1 VTSSTFAGPACE
13 RLTLLER
20 RTDETPHRTRTVD
33 LLDRNPAGG
42 ILRNFPRRDRP
53 EFFGKG
59 PLLRAAIRRRRNMTE
74 VFFNCS
80 SPGHILRDRRGLA
93 VSDLSEAYA
102 EAKGFVRSL
111 LMTPTAEDWRGWEL
125 RVTDELGC
133 EIFAIPFASVLGK
146 AH

>member
-1 VTSSTFAGPACE
+1 
-13 RLTLLER
+13 
-20 RTDETPHRTRTVD
+20 
-33 LLDRNPAGG
+33 
-42 ILRNFPRRDRP
+42 
-53 EFFGKG
+53 
-59 PLLRAAIRRRRNMTE
+59 MTE

-102 EAKGFVRSL
+102 QAEGFVRSL

-146 AH
+146 AHWGCDAAPPPHQRNHRGLPRPDPHHVRSLPARAALHARARPEVARQAYARLAVALRSSTLRTIAFEM

>member
-1 VTSSTFAGPACE
+1 
-13 RLTLLER
+13 
-20 RTDETPHRTRTVD
+20 
-33 LLDRNPAGG
+33 
-42 ILRNFPRRDRP
+42 
-53 EFFGKG
+53 
-59 PLLRAAIRRRRNMTE
+59 MTE

-102 EAKGFVRSL
+102 QAEGFVRSL

-133 EIFAIPFASVLGK
+133 EIFSIPFASVLGK